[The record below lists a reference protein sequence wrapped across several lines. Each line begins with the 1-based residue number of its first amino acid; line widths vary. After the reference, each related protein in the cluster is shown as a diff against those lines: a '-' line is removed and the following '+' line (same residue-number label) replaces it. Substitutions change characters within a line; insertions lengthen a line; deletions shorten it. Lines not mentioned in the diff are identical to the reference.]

1 MSKYILLFVVA
12 VVALAAYL
20 FWPREIDRKLVTAA
34 GMGEVETLTAL
45 LEQGANIDAYAV
57 ETWTPLTAAAASGR
71 LEIVKV
77 LIAAGA
83 KIDKTDRGGNT
94 ALFWAAFH
102 GHIETLQFLLDNG
115 ADPNVTGW
123 EGSRA
128 SLLRDLR
135 ERGYIEIENLLRQ
148 HGMKFD

>member
-1 MSKYILLFVVA
+1 MKIF
-12 VVALAAYL
+12 
-20 FWPREIDRKLVTAA
+20 KLQRTDLK
-34 GMGEVETLTAL
+34 TYQNFFLYSLTAL

-83 KIDKTDRGGNT
+83 KINKPDRGGNT
-94 ALFWAAFH
+94 ALSWAAFH
-102 GHIETLQFLLDNG
+102 GHIEILQFLLDNG
-115 ADPNVTGW
+115 ADPNAAR
-123 EGSRA
+123 EGGRA
-128 SLLRDLR
+128 SLLRRLR
-135 ERGYIEIENLLRQ
+135 DRGYIEIENLLRQ